1 MTARWMGASR
11 LMGKPGKRLT
21 WRGHGAFDVDGAAFG
36 RVGDALGRVGD
47 ALGSC
52 YSRYIL

>member
-1 MTARWMGASR
+1 

-21 WRGHGAFDVDGAAFG
+21 WRGHGAGVDLDGAAF
-36 RVGDALGRVGD
+36 GRVGD

>member
-1 MTARWMGASR
+1 

-36 RVGDALGRVGD
+36 RVGDALD
-47 ALGSC
+47 SW

>member
-1 MTARWMGASR
+1 MIV
-11 LMGKPGKRLT
+11 GKTREKADVELT
-21 WRGHGAFDVDGAAFG
+21 RGGVDLDGAAF
-36 RVGDALGRVGD
+36 GRVGD

>member
-36 RVGDALGRVGD
+36 RVGDALD
-47 ALGSC
+47 SC
-52 YSRYIL
+52 YSR